1 MEHDGGRKFAIWL
14 LDSQGNMVELL
25 VNEIGSFNGSKA
37 IGITEPGTYIL
48 DVSADGN
55 WSVAITQV
63 APASELKPPITLSGS
78 GQQASPF
85 FNVASGLTIFEMEHD
100 GQSNFAIWLLDSEG
114 NMVDL
119 LVNKIGSFN
128 GSKAIG
134 IAEPETYILDISA
147 DANWTVD
154 ISQEAP
160 ASELKPPITLS
171 GSGQQASPFFNVASG
186 LTIFEMEHD
195 GQSNFAIWLLDSE
208 GNMVDLLVNE
218 IGSFNGSKAIGI
230 AEPETYI
237 LDISADGNWTVDIS
251 QEAPAS
257 ELKPPITLSGSGQ
270 QASPF
275 FNVASGLTIFE
286 MEHDGQSNF
295 AIWLLDSEGNMV
307 DLLVNEIGSFNG
319 SKAIG
324 ITEPGTYILDVSADG
339 NWTVAIEQ

>member
-1 MEHDGGRKFAIWL
+1 M
-14 LDSQGNMVELL
+14 L

-119 LVNKIGSFN
+119 LVNEIGSFN

-147 DANWTVD
+147 DGNWTVD